1 MNGVIS
7 MSTLVAEGE
16 YQDIV
21 DFLNHEN
28 QTFEESVKL
37 LRVFA
42 SIHAN
47 KSFIAKILT
56 SC

>member
-1 MNGVIS
+1 

-16 YQDIV
+16 DQDIV
-21 DFLNHEN
+21 DFQNHKN
-28 QTFEESVKL
+28 QTFEENVKL